1 MTSQPASKA
10 WKPAVWLLAGDLVMI
25 LLFTAAG
32 SREHHYGF
40 TLYQTF
46 VTALPFLLAWIAA
59 GFVMGAFRP
68 KAYSGFGAGAA
79 AAALSWV
86 VALPFGLFGKPIFTI
101 YGVLA
106 LFFVYLFLMLW
117 RTLFMALRRNG
128 RLEAHR
134 DLPGPIGTKENRQ
147 ALWMALAGFL

>member
-1 MTSQPASKA
+1 MTSQPASIA

-46 VTALPFLLAWIAA
+46 FTALPFLLAWIAA

-86 VALPFGLFGKPIFTI
+86 VALPFGLVLRRFMYGKPIFTI

-117 RTLFMALRRNG
+117 RSLFITLRR
-128 RLEAHR
+128 RRKTA
-134 DLPGPIGTKENRQ
+134 P
-147 ALWMALAGFL
+147 